1 MRYSALEATGCH
13 MTKSEFV
20 KIRLSDDEKAAFQT
34 AAEVSGIS
42 LSAWMRERLRSA
54 ARLELEDANKPVQF
68 LKMKSE

>member
-1 MRYSALEATGCH
+1 